1 MAEMSLMKDGASA
14 HRSWTVLLT
23 CFLLSVSKC
32 QSLRGTGLFPLF
44 FYPKLSLANNLLYAF
59 IFNIS
64 FTFCWKPK
72 SERSRLS

>member
-14 HRSWTVLLT
+14 RRSWTVLLT
-23 CFLLSVSKC
+23 SFLLSVSVSHC
-32 QSLRGTGLFPLF
+32 EELDF
-44 FYPKLSLANNLLYAF
+44 FLCFFSSSFLCHKLLYAF

-64 FTFCWKPK
+64 FTFCWKSR